1 MKSVLTALLLSIS
14 LIFSSGMTSYAQDFE
29 KGVRAAQSGDF
40 ATAVKEW
47 TALAEQGN
55 AQAQFGL
62 GVLYANGKGVA
73 EDDKQA
79 VKLYR
84 KAAKQG
90 LAQAQFNLGVLYANG
105 QGVVK
110 DNVYAHMWLSIAETN
125 GGERAA
131 KNRRKI
137 VTKRMTSSQI
147 AAAQKLAGE
156 CVVREYKGC

>member
-1 MKSVLTALLLSIS
+1 
-14 LIFSSGMTSYAQDFE
+14 MTSYAQDFE
-29 KGVRAAQSGDF
+29 KGVRAAQSGNF

-62 GVLYANGKGVA
+62 GVLYANGHGVLK
-73 EDDKQA
+73 DFKQA
-79 VKLYR
+79 AKWYR

-90 LAQAQFNLGVLYANG
+90 NAGAQLGLGVLYANG

-110 DNVYAHMWLSIAETN
+110 DNAYAHMWLSIAETN
-125 GGERAA
+125 GAERAA

-147 AAAQKLAGE
+147 AAAQKLARE
-156 CVVREYKGC
+156 CVAREYKGC